1 MLRIKKGIMAKRKSD
16 KMYHFSREQ
25 KNPEVGCEFD
35 CKYCAFRKLQ
45 QRFATCRDCKAFKP
59 HYHLER
65 FRKAPARTAENEFI
79 SLCLNGDVS
88 FASAE
93 FIFKLIKYCE
103 QWYDR
108 TFLLQSKNPA
118 RFLDFKFPYNVV
130 LATTI
135 ETNYRHIGKDNIP
148 YSSISKAP
156 QSEERYRAIR
166 RIQNNDVHVTMEP
179 LMDFHPDEI
188 VSWMKNI
195 PRLKVINI
203 GYDSRPDL
211 NHLPEPPL
219 EKTLDLIARLELITE
234 VRRKEI
240 RPAWY
245 EKVIV

>member
-1 MLRIKKGIMAKRKSD
+1 MTKNKSE
-16 KMYHFSREQ
+16 KMYPFSREQ
-25 KNPEVGCEFD
+25 KNPQVGCD
-35 CKYCAFRKLQ
+35 YGCKYCAFRKLT
-45 QRFATCRDCKAFKP
+45 QRLGTCPDCRAYKP

-65 FRKAPARTAENEFI
+65 LKKTPKKTVGDEFV

-93 FIFKLIKYCE
+93 FILNLIKYCE

-108 TFLLQSKNPA
+108 KFLIQSKNPA
-118 RFLDFKFPYNVV
+118 QFLDFTFPYNVV

-148 YSSISKAP
+148 YSDISKAP
-156 QSEERYRAIR
+156 HPEERYLAMR
-166 RIQNNDVHVTMEP
+166 RIQDNDVHVTMEP
-179 LMDFHPDEI
+179 IMDFHPDELE
-188 VSWMKNI
+188 SWMKNI

-203 GYDSRPDL
+203 GYDSRPEL

-219 EKTLDLIARLELITE
+219 AKTMDLIARLEQIAE
-234 VRRKEI
+234 VRQKQI

-245 EKVIV
+245 EGIT

>member
-1 MLRIKKGIMAKRKSD
+1 MTKKKSD
-16 KMYHFSREQ
+16 KMYPFSKEQ
-25 KNPEVGCEFD
+25 KNPHVGCD
-35 CKYCAFRKLQ
+35 YGCTYCAFRKLT
-45 QRFATCRDCKAFKP
+45 QRLGTCPDCRAYIP

-65 FRKAPARTAENEFI
+65 FKKNPKKTVGEEFI

-93 FIFKLIKYCE
+93 FILKLIKYCE

-108 TFLLQSKNPA
+108 KFLIQSKNPA
-118 RFLDFKFPYNVV
+118 RLLDFKFPYNVV
-130 LATTI
+130 LGTTI
-135 ETNYRHIGKDNIP
+135 ETNYRAIGKDNVL

-156 QSEERYRAIR
+156 HPEERYRAMR
-166 RIQNNDVHVTMEP
+166 QVQNNDVHVTIEP
-179 LMDFHPDEI
+179 IMDFHPDEL
-188 VSWMKNI
+188 VGWMKNI

-203 GYDSRPDL
+203 GYDSRPGL

-219 EKTLDLIARLELITE
+219 AKTMDLIARLELITE
-234 VRRKEI
+234 VRRKQI